1 MHPAIAGLQSFGDH
15 KGPLHLAA
23 KRMRAAKNLKRHA
36 IHGKAGTSTLPIVA
50 VKRLPFQFKP
60 LSLNPIIKKGGRLAV
75 ALTAQSSGWN
85 LHAEVMNPFLCL
97 NCEII

>member
-60 LSLNPIIKKGGRLAV
+60 LSLNPIIKKADAWRLPSLPSRRV
-75 ALTAQSSGWN
+75 GICTQR
-85 LHAEVMNPFLCL
+85 
-97 NCEII
+97 